1 MANTC
6 NDIQDIN
13 DFLAS
18 NTNIIEGKIIES
30 LSIQSPW
37 LNVFETNAFP
47 AHKGD
52 VLRTVVQEPIAPVLS
67 ECNPTWGAFTCR
79 TTPSELTYGQTDY
92 QYQLERTWERG
103 QPICIADAYTAVE
116 DNLRNIEDSFEK
128 HTATVWN
135 AWIRAR
141 AFRDSATKIVANST
155 VSSFE
160 QLVSQGFQTNFA
172 PGIQPD
178 SPLSWCFLEQVMDFA
193 TQELLAQGYMYGSG
207 VDEHAR
213 LITDMATAHLLRN
226 DPAVAADLRAGVQG
240 SFRDKYDELFGYPWV
255 GPYRGIGIGVDQ
267 TILRANTVNANGSI
281 VCVEP
286 RVAQAVTRGTKA
298 ISSPFWRAATFQVS
312 FLVFKGAFER
322 RIPNTSYTGAG
333 MTKFDKQFWGGDVF
347 WINNKDN
354 DCNILGDWGYHAAVY
369 AAAWKPRRPEFV
381 IPILHLR
388 CTPAS
393 CLTPCSGQYYIAA
406 SV

>member
-1 MANTC
+1 MGECT
-6 NDIQDIN
+6 DIQDIS
-13 DFLAS
+13 DYLAS

-30 LSIQSPW
+30 LSIMSPW

-67 ECNPTWGAFTCR
+67 ECNPSWGAFTCR
-79 TTPSELTYGQTDY
+79 TAPNDLTYGQTDY
-92 QYQLERTWERG
+92 QYQLEKTWERG

-128 HTATVWN
+128 HTLTVWN
-135 AWIRAR
+135 AWLRAR
-141 AFRDSATKIVANST
+141 AFRDSSVKIVAR
-155 VSSFE
+155 SSVASFNN
-160 QLVSQGFQTNFA
+160 LVAQGFQTNFPA
-172 PGIQPD
+172 GVVPN
-178 SPLSWCFLEQVMDFA
+178 SPLSWRFLELVMDYA
-193 TQELLAQGYMYGSG
+193 TQELLAMGAMFGEG
-207 VDEHAR
+207 ADMHAR
-213 LITDMATAHLLRN
+213 LITDMTTAHALRRE
-226 DPAVAADLRAGVQG
+226 AEADLRAGVTG
-240 SFRDKYDELFGYPWV
+240 GFRDKYDELFGYKFI
-255 GPYRGIGIGVDQ
+255 GPFRGIAIGVDQ
-267 TILRANTVNANGSI
+267 TILRTNTINANGSI

-286 RVAQAVTRGTKA
+286 RISQAVTRGTKA
-298 ISSPFWRAATFQVS
+298 IASPFWVAATYQVS
-312 FLVFKGAFER
+312 FLIFKGAFER
-322 RIPNTSYTGAG
+322 RIPNTNYTGDG

-388 CTPAS
+388 CQTDLG
-393 CLTPCSGQYYIAA
+393 LTPCTGQYYVAA